1 MSWIDWLIVIIP
13 VGIIIWLSFYSKRYA
28 RDVVDFLA
36 AGRCAGRY
44 VICIGDMMGALSVV
58 TIIAA
63 SEKYYAT
70 GFGIAFW
77 NSILTPIAIIMSLT
91 GYLNFL
97 VATESLPYVHRL
109 RLSASP

>member
-44 VICIGDMMGALSVV
+44 VICIGDMMGRCQLLQLLLRVKSITQQGLVLP
-58 TIIAA
+58 
-63 SEKYYAT
+63 
-70 GFGIAFW
+70 FGIVF
-77 NSILTPIAIIMSLT
+77 
-91 GYLNFL
+91 
-97 VATESLPYVHRL
+97 
-109 RLSASP
+109 